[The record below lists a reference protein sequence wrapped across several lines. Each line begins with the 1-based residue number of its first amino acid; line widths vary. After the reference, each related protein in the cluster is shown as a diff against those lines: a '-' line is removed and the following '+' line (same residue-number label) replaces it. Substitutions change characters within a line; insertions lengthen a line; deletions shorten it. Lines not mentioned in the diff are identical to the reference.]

1 MTEIQLG
8 KGRHNAGIVDTTHFK
23 GGIKKEQ
30 LENEQQKAI
39 FDMVDTDK
47 NGVLDENE
55 IQKFKE
61 QLETTAGNEKLSKRE
76 AGRLLK
82 QNNLKNI
89 NKKEVF
95 QFVNQ
100 LAQNSENIEQS
111 QVLEENGQKTIIITY
126 KDGSQETINPD
137 KTTQI
142 ATTDLETKAVTTK
155 FYNENK
161 ALTQE
166 SVVQQNGDSEVTTFA
181 DNQPQQKTITLAD
194 GTKTT
199 VIDYKDGKE
208 ISSTVTEGATT
219 STFEYIDGKP
229 RIIKKVVDKGNGG
242 KAEST
247 YVYNENGSVT
257 ETTEEPNKKTVTI
270 LVDGKPQEIT
280 ITEGNKSTHQAYTN
294 EGMIETINDPDNK
307 TEVLTKFNSDGK
319 RLAQGKVVDGK
330 QYEVAYDGQGNTT
343 GIVVQNGESIDALA
357 KKFGCSKEDII
368 NANKELLNGK
378 KYFNVGDTIKIPREV
393 DADYKGLQGRKTS
406 EEAKA
411 EYARDAQKRAEAE
424 AIRKAENAQLKALGL
439 QNRKDAGKTW
449 TKDGKKYTIVGNAAY
464 NRKIVKDSK
473 GKIHVFANGGD
484 GVELKLDYVGS
495 DIANVRAGKTRIV
508 KNGTAYYVEGQRKDD
523 KHGRYNISD
532 WHGNQYTLSGGKK
545 AGEFSD
551 RTILRSSYI
560 KASDA
565 NDAGHGTRTYLNDG
579 STSVTVNGKTY
590 YFDKNGNSV
599 DGNKKSTQ
607 IANAI
612 KADLDKA
619 ANDKTLGFIPDTD
632 ETLLA
637 KANAGIT
644 DRVILAKINARYA
657 AEGYKPNS
665 EYRTAYEAFQGTEL
679 QRNEVYANNAALV
692 KNGAIQDQARRN
704 EILYTNVI
712 QYGNKSE
719 NLHAGLDAISTR
731 EDFNQLNTYANR
743 ANTKRGYQAQFK
755 NQSALN
761 TFIYGQ
767 TGGNADK
774 IKSANDALIDPNEDF
789 LTQEEITQTRAE
801 EGIYFLQKAKSRTFA
816 KGWQADDLEKALSS
830 NNGDI
835 YRKMDE
841 LLAEKHEAPIGELDF
856 LDYDQKSRLV
866 SAGYGNFSNDELA
879 NLALENLKWKKR
891 AISTQNSIQ
900 NEINS
905 SVTGN
910 SGLTQ
915 NGRLGDAGQS
925 EGQATSNIYA
935 LLNTKEAYDKFMKLA
950 EKDPELKSL
959 ANSIDKSKLRF
970 TTTTSNLSQDQINTN
985 KSKLEQLKT
994 QMAMAERYANNT
1006 FASEG
1011 VKKSSINAVREA
1023 MGLGITR
1030 SQLNTILR
1038 NAGYNIN
1045 ALELAAEGKLTDG
1058 NGKVISYDDLEKI
1071 IKANIKNTE
1080 DATQTYQ
1087 QHQTYG
1093 EIATDITGAIVTM
1106 PLAGGAIGT
1115 AAKGL
1120 KYAKTATA
1128 LGTGLTMGAETYG
1141 MDRLDQTT
1149 SVSGDT
1155 MQARQAS
1162 RDKSVMVAV
1171 TTAAGMRIG
1180 MSTSALDKNIAQRVL
1195 GASIDITTDVGVASG
1210 VEYSQ
1215 TGEVSEEGLITN
1227 LAFSAVGNVVGHSM
1241 GKGKKPAPT
1250 PEAHPKTTLDVATS
1264 DGTRMPG
1271 GKLGA
1276 PKFEQVKLQTQN
1288 EIPTATPQRTAQIHQ
1303 EAHQL
1308 QGQSRPQG
1316 REIKHIVE
1324 DGVGYLEIGKKRIPL
1339 DTATPEQLQAAKKSV
1354 QQWTTSSRDKQA
1366 ILNEID
1372 NQLYARMTKN
1382 KPTSTRAS
1390 ETVDNINTQMQRNA
1404 GEILSGEKGGIGSHD
1419 AATLRDHITNNLNTV
1434 EELESFIGSLK
1445 NKVGTDSNG
1454 NMHVYQV
1461 EGQDHAASL
1470 MKQAQTK
1477 INNIKAH
1484 NAELNTVTGQLD
1496 SAIAANK
1503 GLSGEELATARAFM
1517 DKSNSVSELE
1527 TLIAKMNGS
1536 KSIKKS
1542 NAARKLISDMQAKV
1556 DILKAKQAAT
1566 SSAQTSAPVPK
1577 ARTSKVEEI
1586 ATQPQK
1592 PTPVKPQEKPPVA
1605 TISDVEI
1612 ISVEKPTPKA
1622 GTSKVE
1628 AETGVSSVTNNSK
1641 YNNPRLNKY
1650 KTNKN
1655 KPLINHEQFYQDNA
1669 ELFKGTKRSY
1679 GTVWQQYTPADQH
1692 HGAWKMHMYSVDEHD
1707 WQQMAETL
1715 IPYLKEHG
1723 IEWKT
1728 FNPDYSASY
1737 LNNSKQRGKAFTI
1750 YPRDN
1755 AHMKQIATDLDYI
1768 IRNNNLNTTNSNII
1782 GDRAMGST
1790 GRLFYRYEFNSGKL
1804 QNEILDLSNPT
1815 DVAKYYQQDA
1825 FGRQIGGYYD
1835 ANRGEGRYLAND
1847 MTPADDPW
1855 LNFDPANEHNLK

>member
-8 KGRHNAGIVDTTHFK
+8 KGRHNAGLVNTASFK
-23 GGIKKEQ
+23 GGIKRDQ
-30 LENEQQKAI
+30 LKSAQQQAI
-39 FDMVDTDK
+39 FDMVDKDK
-47 NGVLDENE
+47 NGVLDADEM
-55 IQKFKE
+55 QKFSQ
-61 QLETTAGNEKLSKRE
+61 QLETAAGNEKLSKRE
-76 AGRLLK
+76 AGNFLK
-82 QNNLKNI
+82 QNNLKDI
-89 NKKEVF
+89 DKKEVF

-100 LAQNSENIEQS
+100 LVQGSENIEKS
-111 QVLEENGQKTIIITY
+111 QVLEENGQKTILITY

-137 KTTQI
+137 KTSQI
-142 ATTDLETKAVTTK
+142 ATTDSQSQAVTTK
-155 FYNENK
+155 FYDENK
-161 ALTQE
+161 ALTKE
-166 SVVQQNGDSEVTTFA
+166 SITQQNGDSEVTTFA
-181 DNQPQQKTITLAD
+181 DNQPQQKTITLAN

-208 ISSTVTEGATT
+208 ATSTVTEGATI
-219 STFEYIDGKP
+219 STFDYIDGKP
-229 RIIKKVVDKGNGG
+229 RITKKVIDKGNGG
-242 KAEST
+242 KAESS

-257 ETTEEPNKKTVTI
+257 ETTQEADKRTVTV
-270 LVDGKPQEIT
+270 LLNGKPQEIT
-280 ITEGNKSTHQAYTN
+280 ITEGNKSTHQVYTEN
-294 EGMIETINDPDNK
+294 GMIETINDPDNK
-307 TEVLTKFNSDGK
+307 TEVLTKYNTNGQ

-343 GIVVQNGESIDALA
+343 GVVVQNGESIDVLA
-357 KKFGCSKEDII
+357 KKFGCKKEDII

-393 DADYKGLQGRKTS
+393 DADHKALQNRKTS

-424 AIRKAENAQLKALGL
+424 ARRKAENAQLKALGL

-449 TKDGKKYTIVGNAAY
+449 TKDGKKYTVVGNAAY

-473 GKIHVFANGGD
+473 GKIHVFANGGK
-484 GVELKLDYVGS
+484 GVDLKLNYVGA
-495 DIANVRAGKTRIV
+495 DIANVRAGKKRIV
-508 KNGTAYYVEGQRKDD
+508 KNGTAYYVEGKRKGD
-523 KHGRYNISD
+523 KHGRYNVSD

-545 AGEFSD
+545 AGEFDD
-551 RTILRSSYI
+551 RTILRNNYV
-560 KASDA
+560 KASDT
-565 NDAGHGTRTYLNDG
+565 NDAGHGTKTYLKDG
-579 STSVTVNGKTY
+579 STSVTVNGETY

-599 DGNKKSTQ
+599 DGNKKSTE

-632 ETLLA
+632 ETLMSQ
-637 KANAGIT
+637 ANAGIT
-644 DRVILAKINARYA
+644 DKVILAKINVRYA
-657 AEGYKPNS
+657 AEGYKPND
-665 EYRTAYEAFQGTEL
+665 EYKTAYEAFQGTEL
-679 QRNEVYANNAALV
+679 QRNEVYVNNAALV
-692 KNGAIQDQARRN
+692 KNGAIQNQARRN

-731 EDFNQLNTYANR
+731 EDFDQLNTYANR
-743 ANTKRGYQAQFK
+743 ANAKRGYQAQFK

-767 TGGNADK
+767 TGGDAED
-774 IKSANDALIDPNEDF
+774 IKAANDALIDPNEDF

-830 NNGDI
+830 NNGDV

-841 LLAEKHEAPIGELDF
+841 LLAEKNETPIGKLDF

-915 NGRLGDAGQS
+915 SGRLGDAGQS

-950 EKDPELKSL
+950 ERDPELKSL

-1011 VKKSSINAVREA
+1011 VKKSGINAVREA

-1058 NGKVISYDDLEKI
+1058 NGKVISYNDLEKI
-1071 IKANIKNTE
+1071 IKSNIKSTE
-1080 DATQTYQ
+1080 EATQTYQ
-1087 QHQTYG
+1087 QHQVYG
-1093 EIATDITGAIVTM
+1093 EIVTDTTAAIATM

-1162 RDKSVMVAV
+1162 RDKAIMASV

-1180 MSTSALDKNIAQRVL
+1180 MSTSALDKNIAQRIL
-1195 GASIDITTDVGVASG
+1195 GAGIDITTDVGVASG

-1215 TGEVSEEGLITN
+1215 TGEVSEDGLITN

-1241 GKGKKPAPT
+1241 GKRPAPT
-1250 PEAHPKTTLDVATS
+1250 PEARPKTKLDITTS

-1271 GKLGA
+1271 GKLA
-1276 PKFEQVKLQTQN
+1276 
-1288 EIPTATPQRTAQIHQ
+1288 
-1303 EAHQL
+1303 
-1308 QGQSRPQG
+1308 
-1316 REIKHIVE
+1316 
-1324 DGVGYLEIGKKRIPL
+1324 DGK
-1339 DTATPEQLQAAKKSV
+1339 
-1354 QQWTTSSRDKQA
+1354 
-1366 ILNEID
+1366 
-1372 NQLYARMTKN
+1372 
-1382 KPTSTRAS
+1382 
-1390 ETVDNINTQMQRNA
+1390 
-1404 GEILSGEKGGIGSHD
+1404 
-1419 AATLRDHITNNLNTV
+1419 
-1434 EELESFIGSLK
+1434 
-1445 NKVGTDSNG
+1445 
-1454 NMHVYQV
+1454 
-1461 EGQDHAASL
+1461 
-1470 MKQAQTK
+1470 
-1477 INNIKAH
+1477 
-1484 NAELNTVTGQLD
+1484 AELNTVTGQLD

-1517 DKSNSVSELE
+1517 NKSNSISELE

-1556 DILKAKQAAT
+1556 DMLKAKQIAT
-1566 SSAQTSAPVPK
+1566 ASAQTSAPAPK
-1577 ARTSKVEEI
+1577 TGASNVEEI
-1586 ATQPQK
+1586 ATQTK
-1592 PTPVKPQEKPPVA
+1592 NPTPVKPQEKPPVA
-1605 TISDVEI
+1605 TIS
-1612 ISVEKPTPKA
+1612 VEKPTPKA
-1622 GTSKVE
+1622 GTSNVE
-1628 AETGVSSVTNNSK
+1628 ARTGVSSITNNTK

-1655 KPLINHEQFYQDNA
+1655 KPLVNHEQFYQDNA

-1679 GTVWQQYTPADQH
+1679 GTVWQQYTSADKH

-1804 QNEILDLSNPT
+1804 QNEILDLSNPI
-1815 DVAKYYQQDA
+1815 DVEKYYQRDA

-1855 LNFDPANEHNLK
+1855 LNFDPSDPNSQPNILNM

>member
-55 IQKFKE
+55 MQKFKE

-100 LAQNSENIEQS
+100 LAQNSKNIEQS

-155 FYNENK
+155 FYDENK

-199 VIDYKDGKE
+199 VIDYRDGKE

-219 STFEYIDGKP
+219 SSFEYIDGKP

-343 GIVVQNGESIDALA
+343 GVVVQNGESIDALA

-378 KYFNVGDTIKIPREV
+378 KYFNAGDTIKIPREV

-424 AIRKAENAQLKALGL
+424 AIRKAKNAQLKALGL

-508 KNGTAYYVEGQRKDD
+508 KNGTAYYVEGQRKND
-523 KHGRYNISD
+523 KHGRYNVSD

-551 RTILRSSYI
+551 RTILRSSYV

-565 NDAGHGTRTYLNDG
+565 NDAGHGTKTYLNDG

-731 EDFNQLNTYANR
+731 EDFDQLNTYANR
-743 ANTKRGYQAQFK
+743 ANAKRGYQAQFK

-789 LTQEEITQTRAE
+789 LTQEEINQTRAE
-801 EGIYFLQKAKSRTFA
+801 EGIYFLQKAKSHTFA

-866 SAGYGNFSNDELA
+866 STGYGNFSNDELA

-891 AISTQNSIQ
+891 AISAQNSIQ

-915 NGRLGDAGQS
+915 NGRLSDAGQS

-1071 IKANIKNTE
+1071 IKANIENTE

-1250 PEAHPKTTLDVATS
+1250 PEAQPKTTLDVATS

-1288 EIPTATPQRTAQIHQ
+1288 EIPTATPQRAAQIHQ

-1354 QQWTTSSRDKQA
+1354 QQWTASSRDKQA

-1556 DILKAKQAAT
+1556 DMLKAKQAAT
-1566 SSAQTSAPVPK
+1566 SSAQTNAP
-1577 ARTSKVEEI
+1577 KVETYKAPTPTNEGRT
-1586 ATQPQK
+1586 ADFAAVQRDMMARGELGADGLPVKPEASK
-1592 PTPVKPQEKPPVA
+1592 PTPQPETTPKTQPKIQQQAPTPTNEGRTADFAAVQRDMMARGELGADGLPVKPEASTSEATPAVA
-1605 TISDVEI
+1605 PQSPSYKNTIPAMAKSEI
-1612 ISVEKPTPKA
+1612 QIENTIGHQPFASNQGRTA
-1622 GTSKVE
+1622 SFVE
-1628 AETGVSSVTNNSK
+1628 AKKQMPVRRDVNGFVT
-1641 YNNPRLNKY
+1641 PQDY
-1650 KTNKN
+1650 KN
-1655 KPLINHEQFYQDNA
+1655 
-1669 ELFKGTKRSY
+1669 
-1679 GTVWQQYTPADQH
+1679 
-1692 HGAWKMHMYSVDEHD
+1692 M
-1707 WQQMAETL
+1707 
-1715 IPYLKEHG
+1715 
-1723 IEWKT
+1723 
-1728 FNPDYSASY
+1728 
-1737 LNNSKQRGKAFTI
+1737 
-1750 YPRDN
+1750 
-1755 AHMKQIATDLDYI
+1755 
-1768 IRNNNLNTTNSNII
+1768 TNSELITELTNLK
-1782 GDRAMGST
+1782 T
-1790 GRLFYRYEFNSGKL
+1790 YEAEGT
-1804 QNEILDLSNPT
+1804 I
-1815 DVAKYYQQDA
+1815 
-1825 FGRQIGGYYD
+1825 RQIGYRRV
-1835 ANRGEGRYLAND
+1835 NS
-1847 MTPADDPW
+1847 
-1855 LNFDPANEHNLK
+1855 HNKRSEIIELRAELKRRDIAEE

>member
-8 KGRHNAGIVDTTHFK
+8 KGRHNAGLVNTASFK
-23 GGIKKEQ
+23 GGIKRDQ
-30 LENEQQKAI
+30 LKSAQQQAI
-39 FDMVDTDK
+39 FDMVDKDK
-47 NGVLDENE
+47 NGVLDADEM
-55 IQKFKE
+55 QKFSQ
-61 QLETTAGNEKLSKRE
+61 QLETAAGNEKLSKRE
-76 AGRLLK
+76 AGNFLK
-82 QNNLKNI
+82 QNNLKDI
-89 NKKEVF
+89 DKKEVF

-100 LAQNSENIEQS
+100 LVQGSENIEKS
-111 QVLEENGQKTIIITY
+111 QVLEENGQKTILITY

-137 KTTQI
+137 KTSQI
-142 ATTDLETKAVTTK
+142 ATTDSQSQTVTTK
-155 FYNENK
+155 FYDENK
-161 ALTQE
+161 ALTKE
-166 SVVQQNGDSEVTTFA
+166 SITQQNGDSEVTTFA
-181 DNQPQQKTITLAD
+181 DNQPQQKTITLAN

-208 ISSTVTEGATT
+208 ATSTVTEGATI

-229 RIIKKVVDKGNGG
+229 RITKKVIDKGNGG
-242 KAEST
+242 KAESS

-257 ETTEEPNKKTVTI
+257 ETTQEADKRTVTV
-270 LVDGKPQEIT
+270 LLNGKPQEIT
-280 ITEGNKSTHQAYTN
+280 ITEGNKSTHQVYT
-294 EGMIETINDPDNK
+294 EDGMIETINDPDNK
-307 TEVLTKFNSDGK
+307 TEVLTKYNTNGQ

-343 GIVVQNGESIDALA
+343 GVVVQNGESIDVLA
-357 KKFGCSKEDII
+357 KKFGCKKEDII

-378 KYFNVGDTIKIPREV
+378 KHFNVGDTIKIPREV
-393 DADYKGLQGRKTS
+393 DADHKALQNRKTS

-424 AIRKAENAQLKALGL
+424 ARRKAENAQLKALGL

-449 TKDGKKYTIVGNAAY
+449 TKDGKKYTVVGNAAY

-473 GKIHVFANGGD
+473 GKIHVFANGGK
-484 GVELKLDYVGS
+484 GVDLKLNYVGA
-495 DIANVRAGKTRIV
+495 DIANVRAGKKRIV
-508 KNGTAYYVEGQRKDD
+508 KNGTAYYVEGQRKGD
-523 KHGRYNISD
+523 KHGRYNVSD

-545 AGEFSD
+545 AGEFDD
-551 RTILRSSYI
+551 RTILRNNYV

-565 NDAGHGTRTYLNDG
+565 NDAGHGTKTYLKDG
-579 STSVTVNGKTY
+579 STSVTVNGETY

-599 DGNKKSTQ
+599 DGNKKSTE

-632 ETLLA
+632 ETLMSQ
-637 KANAGIT
+637 ANAGIT
-644 DRVILAKINARYA
+644 DKVILAKINARYA
-657 AEGYKPNS
+657 AEGYKPND
-665 EYRTAYEAFQGTEL
+665 EYKTAYEAFQGTEL
-679 QRNEVYANNAALV
+679 QRNEVYVNNAALV
-692 KNGAIQDQARRN
+692 KNGAIQNQARRN

-719 NLHAGLDAISTR
+719 NLHAGLDAVSTR
-731 EDFNQLNTYANR
+731 EDFDQLNTYANR
-743 ANTKRGYQAQFK
+743 ANAKRGYQAQFK

-767 TGGNADK
+767 TGGDAED
-774 IKSANDALIDPNEDF
+774 IKAANDALIDPNEDF

-830 NNGDI
+830 NNGDV

-841 LLAEKHEAPIGELDF
+841 LLAEKNETQIGKLDF

-891 AISTQNSIQ
+891 AISAQNSIQ

-915 NGRLGDAGQS
+915 SGRLGDAVQS

-1011 VKKSSINAVREA
+1011 VKKSGINAVREA

-1071 IKANIKNTE
+1071 IKSNIKSTE
-1080 DATQTYQ
+1080 EATQTYQ
-1087 QHQTYG
+1087 QHQVYG
-1093 EIATDITGAIVTM
+1093 EIVTDTTAAIATM

-1162 RDKSVMVAV
+1162 RDKAIMASV

-1180 MSTSALDKNIAQRVL
+1180 MSTSALDKNIAQRIL
-1195 GASIDITTDVGVASG
+1195 GAGIDITTDVGVASG

-1215 TGEVSEEGLITN
+1215 TGAVSEEGLITN

-1241 GKGKKPAPT
+1241 GKRPAPT
-1250 PEAHPKTTLDVATS
+1250 PEARPKTKLDITTS

-1271 GKLGA
+1271 GKLGDG
-1276 PKFEQVKLQTQN
+1276 KFAEVKAQTKA

-1354 QQWTTSSRDKQA
+1354 EQWTTSSRDKQA
-1366 ILNEID
+1366 ILAEID
-1372 NQLYARMTKN
+1372 KQIAARGTTNAPK
-1382 KPTSTRAS
+1382 STRAS
-1390 ETVDNINTQMQRNA
+1390 ETVENINTQMQQNA
-1404 GEILSGEKGGIGSHD
+1404 DGILSGKKGGIGSHD
-1419 AATLRDHITNNLNTV
+1419 AATLSDHITNNLNTV

-1461 EGQDHAASL
+1461 EGKDHAAAL

-1477 INNIKAH
+1477 IQNIKAH

-1496 SAIAANK
+1496 TAITTNK

-1517 DKSNSVSELE
+1517 NKSNSVSELE

-1556 DILKAKQAAT
+1556 DMLKAKQIAT
-1566 SSAQTSAPVPK
+1566 ASAQTSAPVPK
-1577 ARTSKVEEI
+1577 AGTSKVEEI

-1605 TISDVEI
+1605 TIS
-1612 ISVEKPTPKA
+1612 VEKSTPKA

-1628 AETGVSSVTNNSK
+1628 AGTGVSSVTNNTK

-1655 KPLINHEQFYQDNA
+1655 KPLVNHEQFYQDNA

-1679 GTVWQQYTPADQH
+1679 GTVWQQYASADKH

-1737 LNNSKQRGKAFTI
+1737 LNNSKQKGKAFTI

-1804 QNEILDLSNPT
+1804 QNEILDLSNPI
-1815 DVAKYYQQDA
+1815 DVEKYYQRDA

-1855 LNFDPANEHNLK
+1855 LNFDPSDPNSQPNILNM

>member
-55 IQKFKE
+55 MQKFKE

-155 FYNENK
+155 FYDENK

-199 VIDYKDGKE
+199 VIDYRDGKE

-219 STFEYIDGKP
+219 SSFEYIDGKP

-343 GIVVQNGESIDALA
+343 GVVVQNGESIDALA

-378 KYFNVGDTIKIPREV
+378 KYFNAGDTIKIPREV

-424 AIRKAENAQLKALGL
+424 AIRKAKNAQLKALGL

-508 KNGTAYYVEGQRKDD
+508 KNGTAYYVEGQRKND
-523 KHGRYNISD
+523 KHGRYNVSD

-551 RTILRSSYI
+551 RTILRSSYV

-679 QRNEVYANNAALV
+679 QRNEVYANNATLV
-692 KNGAIQDQARRN
+692 KNGSIQDQARRN

-731 EDFNQLNTYANR
+731 EDFDQLNTYANR
-743 ANTKRGYQAQFK
+743 ANAKRGYQAQFK

-801 EGIYFLQKAKSRTFA
+801 EGIYFLQKAKNRTFA

-891 AISTQNSIQ
+891 AISAQNSIQ

-959 ANSIDKSKLRF
+959 AYSIDKSKLRF

-1115 AAKGL
+1115 AAKGF

-1250 PEAHPKTTLDVATS
+1250 PEAQPKTTLDVATS

-1271 GKLGA
+1271 GKLGDG
-1276 PKFEQVKLQTQN
+1276 KFAEVKAQTKA

-1339 DTATPEQLQAAKKSV
+1339 DTATPEQLQSAKKSV

-1434 EELESFIGSLK
+1434 EELESFITRLK

-1556 DILKAKQAAT
+1556 DMLKAKQAAT
-1566 SSAQTSAPVPK
+1566 SSAQTSAHVPK

-1612 ISVEKPTPKA
+1612 ISVEKPSPKA